1 MSLEACD
8 FIGKKCEHC
17 GTLATS
23 GKIFFLHHHIQNTST
38 SYNAEDIPDSV
49 SCGKERDEVYPYSGP
64 SFSADESEYSSSD
77 SELTLVSTYFRYFF
91 YHKNSLLVSVASKRK
106 VLASQ

>member
-17 GTLATS
+17 GTSATS
-23 GKIFFLHHHIQNTST
+23 GKNFFLHHHIQNTST

-77 SELTLVSTYFRYFF
+77 SELTLVSSYFRCFF
-91 YHKNSLLVSVASKRK
+91 ITKTAFLLA
-106 VLASQ
+106 